1 MNLFVKS
8 LTETY
13 NISQKELASMLGIT
27 SAAIS
32 QWHSAEDISIE
43 MLYKLSRLFQV
54 SVDELLSGIL
64 PDEAPVEKQREEFEW
79 LRKFKIDAA
88 VSMHD
93 NQAVKFFNAY
103 KKLKSRYFELMYRR
117 VASKLGNTRRD
128 DLDYLSTF
136 FTFNA
141 DIATEYGDESAFL
154 DSLANNSGDKKSI
167 IWELEQAYKCSLKL
181 PWKACFE
188 SGDSKIYL
196 AAYNCLSPIDKD
208 EVVTAFRYINFRWLP
223 GNLRKAQGGDLHKYL
238 QKTVF
243 EMVNCGGQVRYN
255 VGHDFS
261 NLYGSPQK
269 GRENKLRLISIPVP
283 HIENTENQEVLRIL
297 DKWNEAE
304 KILSAVNKNI
314 AGVKATNFR
323 TIHYDEYSKTI
334 DTEEMSRIKNA
345 YLAEKEDTA
354 INEPL
359 KYWEMVKNNQIWIA
373 TSWC

>member
-1 MNLFVKS
+1 MNSFVKCI
-8 LTETY
+8 TETY
-13 NISQKELASMLGIT
+13 NISQKDLASMLGIT

-32 QWHSAEDISIE
+32 QWDNAESISIE
-43 MLYKLSRLFQV
+43 ILYKLSRLLQV
-54 SVDELLSGIL
+54 SIDEFLSGIL
-64 PDEAPVEKQREEFEW
+64 LDDVSVEKQRKEFEW

-88 VSMHD
+88 VAMRDSE
-93 NQAVKFFNAY
+93 AIKFFNAY
-103 KKLKSRYFELMYRR
+103 KKLKSRYLELMYRS
-117 VASKLGNTRRD
+117 VTGKLRD
-128 DLDYLSTF
+128 VWREELDYLSTF
-136 FTFNA
+136 YTFNA
-141 DIATEYGDESAFL
+141 DTATGTEDAFFNGFL
-154 DSLANNSGDKKSI
+154 KNGGDKKSI

>member
-1 MNLFVKS
+1 MNSFVKCI
-8 LTETY
+8 TETY
-13 NISQKELASMLGIT
+13 NISQKDLASMLGIT

-32 QWHSAEDISIE
+32 QWDNAESISIE
-43 MLYKLSRLFQV
+43 ILYKLSRLLQV
-54 SVDELLSGIL
+54 SIDEFLSGIL
-64 PDEAPVEKQREEFEW
+64 LDDVSVEKQRKEFEW

-88 VSMHD
+88 VAMRDSE
-93 NQAVKFFNAY
+93 AIKFFNAY
-103 KKLKSRYFELMYRR
+103 KKLKSRYLELMYRS
-117 VASKLGNTRRD
+117 VTGKLRD
-128 DLDYLSTF
+128 VWREELDYLSTF
-136 FTFNA
+136 YTFNA
-141 DIATEYGDESAFL
+141 DTATGTEDAFFNGFL
-154 DSLANNSGDKKSI
+154 KNGGDKKSI

-223 GNLRKAQGGDLHKYL
+223 GNLRKVQGGDLHKYL

-283 HIENTENQEVLRIL
+283 HIKNTENQEVLRIL